1 MNDSV
6 ILVEDLTKI
15 YHIGARE
22 DSFRT
27 FRDVI
32 SSALSAPARRLRK
45 WIDHSIDP
53 NTPDNDHIYA
63 LKDVSFEVKKGE
75 VVGVIGRNGAG
86 KSTLL
91 KILSRITEP
100 SSGYAQIRGRIGSLL
115 EVGTGFHPE
124 LTGREN
130 IYLNG
135 AILGMRKAEIQT
147 KFDEIVAFSELD
159 KFLDTPVK
167 HYSSG
172 MYVRLAFAVAAHL
185 EPEVLLIDEVLAVG
199 DLAFQKKCQGKMG
212 DVAQHGRTILFVS
225 HNIAA
230 IQKLCNSALLL
241 DEGRIVSQGETQQIL
256 LNYISRIEEEPKRT
270 LNSRTDRTGTG
281 ALRWTKVFFERND
294 GQRVTTFL
302 TGDEFIVNLEYES
315 SSISPNSDVLAG
327 ISIKDRFD
335 QTLFL
340 CTNQVTG
347 QIKNNWPQTGRVRCK
362 IPRLP
367 LISGIYNINLYVS
380 INGSVSDWV
389 QNAASFQVQSADFFG
404 TGQLPPSTH
413 GSFLVDHFWELHKTT

>member
-1 MNDSV
+1 MNDPV

-27 FRDVI
+27 FRDVV
-32 SSALSAPARRLRK
+32 SSALSAPARSIKK
-45 WIDHSIDP
+45 WIDHSVDH
-53 NTPDNDHIYA
+53 NSSDDHIYA
-63 LKDVSFEVKKGE
+63 LKNVSFEVKKGE

-100 SSGYAQIRGRIGSLL
+100 SSGYAQIRGRVGSLL

-225 HNIAA
+225 HNIVSIQNLCPSA
-230 IQKLCNSALLL
+230 ILL
-241 DEGRIVSQGETQQIL
+241 DDGQMICQSDTTKVLQ
-256 LNYISRIEEEPKRT
+256 NYLSRISEEPQKF
-270 LNSRTDRTGTG
+270 LNTRQDRKGDG
-281 ALRWTKVFFERND
+281 SLRWKEVSFERGD
-294 GQRVTTFL
+294 GKKTSTFL
-302 TGDEFIVNLEYES
+302 SGESFVANLYYEGNV
-315 SSISPNSDVLAG
+315 ISPSQSVIVG
-327 ISIKDRFD
+327 ITIKDRFD
-335 QTLFL
+335 QILFN
-340 CTNQVTG
+340 CSNQVSG
-347 QIKNNWPQTGRVRCK
+347 QTLSGWSEAGYVSCR

-367 LISGIYNINLYVS
+367 LTSGTYNINLFIS
-380 INGSVSDWV
+380 INGLVADWI
-389 QNAASFQVQSADFFG
+389 QNAATFNVQSADYFG
-404 TGQLPPSTH
+404 TGHLPPATH
-413 GSFLVDHFWELHKTT
+413 GSFLVDHSWELHKKKE